1 MANPLGYIEAEAGSE
16 RKILSVCVEPNV
28 SGDVRK
34 RIPVQADRRTDIYE
48 KIRREMK

>member
-1 MANPLGYIEAEAGSE
+1 MVNPLGYIEAEAGSE
-16 RKILSVCVEPNV
+16 RQILSACIDTDL

-34 RIPVQADRRTDIYE
+34 RIPVQMDRRPDIYE